1 MVKQL
6 TVFIENKPGS
16 LNTVTEILGK
26 NNINIVTFSLADTTD
41 FGLLRMIV
49 SNPEKARECLKG
61 ELISTHLNDVI
72 VVQTDRSSDSLYRLV
87 NACRDLN
94 IQYMYVW
101 SSNGEATGV
110 VLKITE
116 AEEGEKL
123 LKSAGFKVLNEEEAY
138 LI

>member
-16 LNTVTEILGK
+16 LHKVTEILGK
-26 NNINIVTFSLADTTD
+26 NNINTVTFSLADTTD

-49 SNPEKARECLKG
+49 SDPERARECLKG

-72 VVQTDRSSDSLYRLV
+72 VVQTDRTSESMFKLV
-87 NACRDLN
+87 SACKDYN

-101 SSNGEATGV
+101 SSRGEATGV
-110 VLKITE
+110 VLKVTE
-116 AEEGEKL
+116 GEEAEKL
-123 LKSAGFKVLNEEEAY
+123 LKDLGFKVLNEKEAY
-138 LI
+138 LL